1 MWEESRGKDREEAKN
16 KKEEAEQAEGGQE
29 TRVKE
34 QGSNGREQ
42 VSPPPNKFGAS
53 L

>member
-1 MWEESRGKDREEAKN
+1 MEKTERRQKKN
-16 KKEEAEQAEGGQE
+16 KAEQAEGGQE

>member
-1 MWEESRGKDREEAKN
+1 MGGESWKRQRGGE
-16 KKEEAEQAEGGQE
+16 KKEAEQAGAGGQE